1 VYRQCYSY
9 GGGIDLQFLVKRN
22 CYYGIYM
29 PLSRRLTHELKSWP
43 HYWHTLED
51 ERGEESKSNEVSI
64 IYVRIPTE
72 DLRRNTFLSIILRT
86 PSSYP
91 FAPPKATF
99 LNGDPVHSMFRPSG
113 VHAGRI
119 LTRLHKEIGE
129 CLCCASLLCKANWNC
144 HQTLQKVVDQLKLFL
159 SFQTRVSDIMM
170 AEKVVD
176 QHFGHYIPIV
186 EFL

>member
-1 VYRQCYSY
+1 
-9 GGGIDLQFLVKRN
+9 
-22 CYYGIYM
+22 M
-29 PLSRRLTHELKSWP
+29 PLSRRLAHESRSWP
-43 HYWHTLED
+43 YYYHTLED
-51 ERGEESKSNEVSI
+51 ERGGEPTSNGSSI
-64 IYVRIPTE
+64 IYVRMPTE
-72 DLRRNTFLSIILRT
+72 DLRHNTFLSIILRT

-91 FAPPKATF
+91 FAPPEATF
-99 LNGDPVHSMFRPSG
+99 LSGDPVHSMFRPSC
-113 VHAGRI
+113 VRAGMI
-119 LTRLHKEIGE
+119 LARLHKDVGE